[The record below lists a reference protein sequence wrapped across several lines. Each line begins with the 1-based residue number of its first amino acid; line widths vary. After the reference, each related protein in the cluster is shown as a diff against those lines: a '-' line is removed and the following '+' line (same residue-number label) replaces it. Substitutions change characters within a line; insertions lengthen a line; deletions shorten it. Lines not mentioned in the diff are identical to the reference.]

1 MNPSES
7 SSLLGGIKLIV
18 DLWPLLALLASLVF
32 GAAMLFLRSRFISR
46 ASCKEIRQRIAEQ
59 QAEVAE
65 QQEAEAGRLQS
76 VEHTLKNLPTSADM
90 AALELTIERLT
101 GRVRELE
108 AVVAG
113 QRDLMRRVEMQL
125 DRVDTYLRGLK

>member
-1 MNPSES
+1 
-7 SSLLGGIKLIV
+7 
-18 DLWPLLALLASLVF
+18 
-32 GAAMLFLRSRFISR
+32 MLFLRSRFITR
-46 ASCKEIRQRIAEQ
+46 ASCREIRQSIAEKQ
-59 QAEVAE
+59 KEVTE
-65 QQEAEAGRLQS
+65 QQEAEAGRLQN
-76 VEHTLKNLPTSADM
+76 VEHTLKNLPTSTAL
-90 AALELTIERLT
+90 ATLELTIERLT